1 MDPLEQFS
9 ILPAANCNTNNF
21 VNIFIIHIMTMLFA
35 YKNILYSWRISNF
48 FTYIFLNLFKLFKD
62 IYFKNLKIKSKI
74 FIPIFF
80 FIFLLVFANN
90 LLGMIPYTYS
100 ITSAAVFNFYIVL
113 TAFGAINLLGVI
125 YHKWN
130 FFNIVAPRGI
140 PGPYLI
146 SLVFFET
153 ISYFARVVSL
163 TVRLFANIL
172 SGHILQH
179 ILILFVYKILLLTN
193 ILFIFPWMIVFIIS
207 YLEIAIAFL
216 QAYVFITLILIYFN
230 NIIYLH

>member
-1 MDPLEQFS
+1 M
-9 ILPAANCNTNNF
+9 
-21 VNIFIIHIMTMLFA
+21 
-35 YKNILYSWRISNF
+35 
-48 FTYIFLNLFKLFKD
+48 
-62 IYFKNLKIKSKI
+62 YFKNLKIKTKI

-80 FIFLLVFANN
+80 FIFLMILANN
-90 LLGMIPYTYS
+90 LLGMVPYSYS
-100 ITSAAVFNFYIVL
+100 ITSAMIFDLYIVL
-113 TAFGAINLLGVI
+113 TSFSAINLLGII

-130 FFNIVAPRGI
+130 FFSIVAPRGI
-140 PGPYLI
+140 PGPYLMI
-146 SLVFFET
+146 LVFFES
-153 ISYFARVVSL
+153 ISYLARIISL

-179 ILILFVYKILLLTN
+179 ILILFVYKIFLVSN
-193 ILFIFPWMIVFIIS
+193 ILFLIPWMVVFTVC